1 MTTGNK
7 GVWQINICVLLLGGT
22 ALFAK
27 LISLPADAITFFRSI
42 FACLALVSIMIMTRS
57 VFRRPSREDYLPILF
72 TGLLTGGHWVAYFH
86 AIQLSSVAVGII
98 SLYTFPIIT
107 SFLEPLLDH
116 ERIRFGNIVRAAIV
130 FAGLLLIVPD
140 FELSNQATAGV
151 LWGLASAILFS
162 IRNITVKKK
171 LGHLSSLV
179 TMCYQLFIISIMLLP
194 FVSFQESLMI
204 DNRLALLVV
213 LSVLFTATPHV
224 LLVASLRCL
233 KAATASLILCLHPLY
248 SILFAGMLI
257 SEIPSFKV
265 IMGAVL
271 IFSISLYESIH
282 VGVTGGKKK
291 YFKMQ
296 ATPWRSKWRNC

>member
-1 MTTGNK
+1 MTSGNK
-7 GVWQINICVLLLGGT
+7 SIVQINICVLLLGGT

-27 LISLPADAITFFRSI
+27 LISLPADVITFFRSI
-42 FACLALVSIMIMTRS
+42 FACLALLSIMIMTKS
-57 VFRRPSREDYLPILF
+57 VFRLQSREDYWLILF

-86 AIQLSSVAVGII
+86 AIQLSTVAVGII
-98 SLYTFPIIT
+98 SLYTFPIMT

-130 FAGLLLIVPD
+130 FIGILLIVPG

-151 LWGLASAILFS
+151 LWGLASATLFS

-171 LGHLSSLV
+171 LGHLSSLT

-204 DNRLALLVV
+204 DNRLWLLAL
-213 LSVLFTATPHV
+213 LSVLFTAIPHV

-265 IMGAVL
+265 ILGGAL
-271 IFSISLYESIH
+271 IFSISIYESIH
-282 VGVTGGKKK
+282 VRVANGK
-291 YFKMQ
+291 
-296 ATPWRSKWRNC
+296 N